1 MEVSY
6 NKSNEGVSQTIN
18 TQINDHVATVFHYL
32 STTEGIQQWFPQLV
46 IEERKPQGK
55 MQFVM
60 DEATANQTMTIT
72 DFVEDKVIG
81 FTWDIGNVKFDLQQQ
96 DNQTSLTFTEYLP
109 FEFPHIVLDF
119 TGWQFQIENVTQ
131 LIESGATLDQQQM
144 DFEGRQQQV
153 AAALNLEQ

>member
-6 NKSNEGVSQTIN
+6 NKSNEGVTQTIN
-18 TQINDHVATVFHYL
+18 TQINDHVATVFYYL

-60 DEATANQTMTIT
+60 DETTANQTMTIT

-81 FTWDIGNVKFDLQQQ
+81 YTWDIGNVRFDLQEQ
-96 DNQTSLTFTEYLP
+96 DNQTRLTFTEYLP

-119 TGWQFQIENVTQ
+119 TGWQCQIGNVMQ

-144 DFEGRQQQV
+144 DFEARQQRV
-153 AAALNLEQ
+153 ASELNLEQ

>member
-6 NKSNEGVSQTIN
+6 NKNNDGVSQTII
-18 TQINDHVATVFHYL
+18 TQINAHVSTVFYYL

-46 IEERKPQGK
+46 IEERKQQGK

-60 DEATANQTMTIT
+60 DEETANETMTIT

-81 FTWDIGNVKFDLQQQ
+81 YTWDIGNVKFDLQRQ

-109 FEFPHIVLDF
+109 FEFPHIALDF

-131 LIESGATLDQQQM
+131 LIESGTSLDQQQI
-144 DFEGRQQQV
+144 DFEARQQQV
-153 AAALNLEQ
+153 ISALDLEQ

>member
-6 NKSNEGVSQTIN
+6 NKSNEGVTQTIN
-18 TQINDHVATVFHYL
+18 IQINDHVATVFHYL

-46 IEERKPQGK
+46 IKEHKTQGE

-72 DFVEDKVIG
+72 DFVEGKVIG
-81 FTWDIGNVKFDLQQQ
+81 YTWDIGNVRFDLQEQG
-96 DNQTSLTFTEYLP
+96 DQTRLTFTEYLP

-119 TGWQFQIENVTQ
+119 TGWQFQIGNVRQ

-144 DFEGRQQQV
+144 DFEARQQRV
-153 AAALNLEQ
+153 ASELNIEQ